1 MMGCCAGSAVVE
13 RLKKQGETR
22 FPSHR
27 PNPLLYNLTPTRF
40 VLYVL
45 RAIKGPELEQALLIL
60 PFAHVCRLI
69 TYLVKLLKANLD
81 VELCVRVSAFL
92 LSIHQTQIVATNSLL
107 EELDDLRNLVRQRI
121 DDYRNRIGLNR
132 AGLTLLK
139 RSMEENKTAYLRIED
154 STPTNTAAAGAKK
167 AKRRRKN
174 TT

>member
-1 MMGCCAGSAVVE
+1 MVE
-13 RLKKQGETR
+13 KLKREGETR

-60 PFAHVCRLI
+60 PFVHVGRLI
-69 TYLVKLLKANLD
+69 SYLVKLLKANLE

-92 LSIHQTQIVATNSLL
+92 LSIHQTQVVATHSLL
-107 EELDDLRNLVRQRI
+107 EELDELRNLVRQRI

-139 RSMEENKTAYLRIED
+139 RSMDENKTAYLRITDGEPTA
-154 STPTNTAAAGAKK
+154 TPSAAKK
-167 AKRRRKN
+167 SKKRRKN
-174 TT
+174 TSQL